1 MYRVLINGALGH
13 MGQAVLSAMQAAQGD
28 LVPAAGIDIQQ
39 GDFPG
44 ALFLSAAEVNVPFD
58 VAIDFS
64 RPAATMAVLDLC
76 LRERKPLVTGTT
88 GLGEAEMSRLR
99 EATQVIPVFF
109 SRNMSLGVNL
119 QLALVEAATRVL
131 GDSFDPEIVETHHNL
146 KVDAPSGTALML
158 AEAIEDARSGDSRLV
173 FGRHETNKRR
183 EKQEIGIHSL
193 RGGNKAGEHS
203 VFFLGNDEEIIITHR
218 AGSKRV
224 FADGALKAAAWLLM
238 QGPGFFTMKDVIRM
252 QEKYAG

>member
-1 MYRVLINGALGH
+1 MSKRVLISGALGH
-13 MGQAVLSAMQAAQGD
+13 MGQAVLASLNAGD
-28 LVPAAGIDIQQ
+28 GSLVPAVGIDLQK

-44 ALFLSAAEVNVPFD
+44 VLFSSADQVDVPFD

-64 RPAATMAVLDLC
+64 RPAAAMAVLDLC
-76 LRERKPLVTGTT
+76 LREKKPLIIGTT
-88 GLGEAEMSRLR
+88 GLGEGEMARLK
-99 EATQVIPVFF
+99 EASQVIPVFF

-119 QLALVEAATRVL
+119 QLALVQAATRVL
-131 GDSFDPEIVETHHNL
+131 GDAFDPEIVETHHNL

-158 AEAIEDARSGDSRLV
+158 AEAIEGARAGESELV

-183 EKQEIGIHSL
+183 AREEIGIHSL

-203 VFFLGNDEEIIITHR
+203 VYFLGTDEEIIITHR

-224 FADGALKAAAWLLM
+224 FAEGAVKAAAFLLE
-238 QGPGFFTMKDVIRM
+238 QRPGFYTMKDVIRM
-252 QEKYAG
+252 

>member
-1 MYRVLINGALGH
+1 MEKRVLISGALGH
-13 MGQAVLSAMQAAQGD
+13 MGQAILSAMKASDGD
-28 LVPAAGIDIQQ
+28 LVPAVGIDLMQ
-39 GDFPG
+39 GEFPG
-44 ALFLSAAEVNVPFD
+44 VLFSSADAVNVPFD

-64 RPAATMAVLDLC
+64 RPAATMATLALC
-76 LRERKPLVTGTT
+76 LRERKPFVTGTT
-88 GLGEAEMSRLR
+88 GLGEAEMTKLK
-99 EATQVIPVFF
+99 EAAKVIPVFD

-119 QLALVEAATRVL
+119 QIALVRAATKVL
-131 GDSFDPEIVETHHNL
+131 GSSFDPEIVETHHNL

-158 AEAIEDARSGDSRLV
+158 AEAIEGAREGESEFV

-183 EKQEIGIHSL
+183 DRKEIGIHSL

-224 FADGALKAAAWLLM
+224 FAEGALKAGAWILD
-238 QGPGFFTMKDVIRM
+238 QEPGFYTMENIISM
-252 QEKYAG
+252 

>member
-1 MYRVLINGALGH
+1 MITRVLINGALGH
-13 MGQAVLSAMQAAQGD
+13 MGQAVLAALQSGSGD
-28 LVPAAGIDIQQ
+28 MIPAAGIDLQK
-39 GDFPG
+39 GVFPAPLYLEAG
-44 ALFLSAAEVNVPFD
+44 EVDIPFD

-64 RPAATMAVLDLC
+64 RPEATMSVLELC

-88 GLGEAEMSRLR
+88 GLGETHMSRLK
-99 EATQVIPVFF
+99 EASKVIPVFF
-109 SRNMSLGVNL
+109 SRNMSVGVNL
-119 QLALVEAATRVL
+119 QLALVRAATRIL
-131 GDSFDPEIVETHHNL
+131 GEAFDPEIVETHHNL

-158 AEAIEDARSGDSRLV
+158 AEAIEESRNGESKFV

-224 FADGALKAAAWLLM
+224 FAEGAVKAAAFLLG
-238 QGPGFFTMKDVIRM
+238 QDAGFYTMEDVIRM
-252 QEKYAG
+252 

>member
-1 MYRVLINGALGH
+1 MSKQVLINGALGH
-13 MGQAVLSAMQAAQGD
+13 MGQAVLSAMNAGNGD
-28 LVPAAGIDIQQ
+28 LRPAVGIDIHT

-44 ALFLSAAEVNVPFD
+44 ALFASASEVDVPFD

-76 LRERKPLVTGTT
+76 LRERKPLVIGTT
-88 GLGEAEMSRLR
+88 GLGEGEMARLR
-99 EATQVIPVFF
+99 EAARDIPVFY

-131 GDSFDPEIVETHHNL
+131 GDAFDPEIVETHHKL

-158 AEAIEDARSGDSRLV
+158 AEAIEAARAGESELV

-183 EKQEIGIHSL
+183 ENREIGVHSL

-203 VFFLGNDEEIIITHR
+203 VYFLGTDEEIFITHR

-224 FADGALKAAAWLLM
+224 FAEGALKAAAFLLER
-238 QGPGFFTMKDVIRM
+238 GPGFYTMKDVIRI
-252 QEKYAG
+252 